1 MTVQYSIQKMV
12 SDGTLSTIAL
22 GIQYLQRND
31 IYIRIAGEE
40 TPQSGAPNGYTWS
53 FINNTTLKILPVV
66 PNGVEVV
73 VYRRTD
79 VGAMYNVYSQ
89 NAQFD
94 EATIDENNKQ
104 LLYIAQEYLEQGLP
118 GAGVDSI
125 EFLRDD
131 GTNTYYRI
139 KRTDGSYSN
148 EFGVPS
154 ASSVTKALARES
166 IRRSYAGAGYNLVD
180 GSFEVGGTL
189 VHANDVLL
197 QESTGKAFSGPAG
210 PVAAGTDPTIGG
222 FVDRSGDVVTTFNT
236 VADVDS
242 NVVLGQRVVVREYS
256 IGSKSGVLFF
266 KVVASGTGVAD
277 GGKFIN
283 LPSSGLQLEQN
294 IKLPCDPRAWGAV
307 GNGDHVNADRDTSGL
322 QGAVNY
328 GSTYVNDG
336 HYIINATTTIHNA
349 VKSSSGAKLE
359 YINTTGPCWSVT
371 TAPVAI
377 DLNEYSATILDNGAG
392 RANTWSVVLN
402 KVARSNIAVNV
413 EPGDQYNAIYGAL
426 TASQKLDL
434 KFGIQVT
441 GNSFTCYL
449 LGKLSRASILMESA
463 DCHIVEPSVIWSNER
478 RWAVKLLAAS
488 TTIEGVQMVPG
499 EEYGIYSDAADIT
512 HTQILDNYFD
522 GNTKLQSEIPTGH
535 MIYFTGNLRR
545 SMIGS
550 NRFFIPAKRSIH
562 VGGRLE
568 STPIIMNNFSNG
580 DSADLGF
587 GDIYLNSHQGSAIIG
602 NSFIRDNL
610 AAKTGSAR
618 AQPTQPPITV
628 VASQNGEFDEPMFIM
643 GNSLQGRNFYADSVY
658 PASSAIITKSNH
670 ARIHNKNPVVTR
682 YSDGEGLKC
691 YKIQPLSA
699 PQLDALPAGTIYTD
713 SLNALG
719 IADASNGSGY
729 ITTTRVQDVNNMSVT
744 NFGKQ
749 EVITNVGRFHIIRTL
764 VNGVWGAW
772 RQI

>member
-1 MTVQYSIQKMV
+1 VSKIDLDPITSGYNLSKINANFQKLEDELNNKV
-12 SDGTLSTIAL
+12 L
-22 GIQYLQRND
+22 YRNSP
-31 IYIRIAGEE
+31 AGE
-40 TPQSGAPNGYTWS
+40 PNS
-53 FINNTTLKILPVV
+53 MSSNLDMNSKSILNANKISSNILELGGVQVV
-66 PNGVEVV
+66 PTSLATDPYNGT
-73 VYRRTD
+73 R
-79 VGAMYNVYSQ
+79 
-89 NAQFD
+89 
-94 EATIDENNKQ
+94 EA
-104 LLYIAQEYLEQGLP
+104 L
-118 GAGVDSI
+118 
-125 EFLRDD
+125 
-131 GTNTYYRI
+131 
-139 KRTDGSYSN
+139 
-148 EFGVPS
+148 
-154 ASSVTKALARES
+154 
-166 IRRSYAGAGYNLVD
+166 RRSYAEAGYHLVD
-180 GSFEVGGTL
+180 GSFEAGGTL
-189 VHANDVLL
+189 VNTNDALL
-197 QESTGKAFSGPAG
+197 QERTGKAFTGPAG
-210 PVAAGTDPTIGG
+210 TVSAGTNPASGG
-222 FVDRSGDVVTTFNT
+222 FVGRSGDVVATFNT
-236 VADVDS
+236 LVDVDG

-307 GNGDHVNADRDTSGL
+307 GNGDHAYADRDTSGL

-336 HYIINATTTIHNA
+336 HYIINSTTSVPNA
-349 VKSSSGAKLE
+349 IQSSPGAKLE
-359 YINTTGPCWSVT
+359 YINATGPCWNVT
-371 TAPVAI
+371 TAPVAL
-377 DLNEYSATILDNGAG
+377 DLNEYSATILDNGAD

-413 EPGDQYNAIYGAL
+413 EPGDKYNTIYGGL

-434 KFGIQVT
+434 KFGVRVT

-449 LGKLSRASILMESA
+449 LGKLSRSSILMESA
-463 DCHIVEPSVIWSNER
+463 DCHIVEPAVIWSNER
-478 RWAVKLLAAS
+478 RWAIKLLANS
-488 TTIEGVQMVPG
+488 TTIEGIQMVPG
-499 EEYGIYSDAADIT
+499 VEYGIYSDAADIT
-512 HTQILDNYFD
+512 YTQILDNYFD

-587 GDIYLNSHQGSAIIG
+587 GDIYLGSHQGSAIIG
-602 NSFIRDNL
+602 NAFMRDNI
-610 AAKTGSAR
+610 AAKTGAAR
-618 AQPTQPPITV
+618 AQLPQPPITI
-628 VASQNGEFDEPMFIM
+628 VASQNGEFDEPMFVT
-643 GNSLQGRNFYADSVY
+643 GNSLQGTNNYADSVY
-658 PASSAIITKSNH
+658 PATSAVITKNNH
-670 ARIHNKNPVVTR
+670 KRIHNKGAIVTR
-682 YSDGEGLKC
+682 YSDGAELKC
-691 YKIQPLSA
+691 YKIQPLSQ
-699 PQLDALPAGTIYTD
+699 PVLDSLPAGVIYTD

-719 IADASNGSGY
+719 IADGSNSSGY
-729 ITTTRVQDVNNMSVT
+729 ITTTRVQDANNLSVT

-749 EVITNVGRFHIIRTL
+749 EVVTNTGRFLIIRTL

>member
-1 MTVQYSIQKMV
+1 MV
-12 SDGTLSTIAL
+12 ARIVTKHLAGVEDLLLGSGSVEQERAGDLYPITKLSTVWVA
-22 GIQYLQRND
+22 N
-31 IYIRIAGEE
+31 
-40 TPQSGAPNGYTWS
+40 
-53 FINNTTLKILPVV
+53 
-66 PNGVEVV
+66 
-73 VYRRTD
+73 
-79 VGAMYNVYSQ
+79 
-89 NAQFD
+89 
-94 EATIDENNKQ
+94 
-104 LLYIAQEYLEQGLP
+104 
-118 GAGVDSI
+118 
-125 EFLRDD
+125 
-131 GTNTYYRI
+131 
-139 KRTDGSYSN
+139 
-148 EFGVPS
+148 
-154 ASSVTKALARES
+154 SVAELADLDTQKFTKAVVGSALYYWTGTEWKTNYSAELES
-166 IRRSYAGAGYNLVD
+166 LRRSYAEAGYNV
-180 GSFEVGGTL
+180 VGTFQAGFTY
-189 VHANDVLL
+189 VNANDVGID
-197 QESTGKAFSGPAG
+197 EATGKGYTGPAG
-210 PVAAGTDPTIGG
+210 PVAADTNPMLAG
-222 FVDRSGDVVTTFNT
+222 FVDVSYDVVTTFNT
-236 VADVDS
+236 VADVDG
-242 NVVLGQRVVVREYS
+242 NVVLGQRIVVREYS
-256 IGSKSGVLFF
+256 EGSNSGILFF
-266 KVVASGTGVAD
+266 NVVAAGTGTAD
-277 GGKFIN
+277 GGKYID
-283 LPSSGLQLEQN
+283 LPISGLQLRQN
-294 IKLPCDPRAWGAV
+294 IKLPCDPRAWGAI
-307 GNGDHVNADRDTSGL
+307 GNGDHANADSDTAGL

-336 HYIINATTTIHNA
+336 HYVINSTTSVPNA
-349 VKSSSGAKLE
+349 IQSSSGAKLE
-359 YINTTGPCWSVT
+359 YINATGPCWNVT
-371 TAPVAI
+371 TAPAAI
-377 DLNEYSATILDNGAG
+377 DLNEYGATILDNGAD

-434 KFGIQVT
+434 KFGVQVA

-449 LGKLSRASILMESA
+449 KGKLSRSSILMESA
-463 DCHIVEPSVIWSNER
+463 DCHIVEPAVVWSNER
-478 RWAVKLLAAS
+478 RWAVKLLANS

-587 GDIYLNSHQGSAIIG
+587 GDIYLGSHQGSAIIG
-602 NSFIRDNL
+602 NSFMRDNL

-628 VASQNGEFDEPMFIM
+628 VASQSGEFDEPMFIM

-670 ARIHNKNPVVTR
+670 ARIHNKNAVVTR

-713 SLNALG
+713 SLNTLG

-749 EVITNVGRFHIIRTL
+749 EVITNVGCFHIIRTL

-772 RQI
+772 RQL

>member
-1 MTVQYSIQKMV
+1 MSTRYNTGNPIESTDVRDMSDNAKNFDEFSNSMSDSFTDRLGRDRQTIDGSIRKAGFQPASFDFV
-12 SDGTLSTIAL
+12 TGGTLVSGDRNKAVFNPAPSGDNNWYAWQGVFPKVISSSSTPATSGGL
-22 GIQYLQRND
+22 GENAWKPVTNNIL
-31 IYIRIAGEE
+31 
-40 TPQSGAPNGYTWS
+40 APT
-53 FINNTTLKILPVV
+53 V
-66 PNGVEVV
+66 
-73 VYRRTD
+73 
-79 VGAMYNVYSQ
+79 
-89 NAQFD
+89 
-94 EATIDENNKQ
+94 
-104 LLYIAQEYLEQGLP
+104 
-118 GAGVDSI
+118 
-125 EFLRDD
+125 
-131 GTNTYYRI
+131 
-139 KRTDGSYSN
+139 
-148 EFGVPS
+148 
-154 ASSVTKALARES
+154 RES
-166 IRRSYAGAGYNLVD
+166 IRRSYAEAGFNLVD
-180 GSFEVGGTL
+180 GSFEAGGTL
-189 VHANDVLL
+189 VNANDVLL
-197 QESTGKAFSGPAG
+197 QERTGKVFTGPAG
-210 PVAAGTDPTIGG
+210 IVTAGTNPASGG
-222 FVDRSGDVVTTFNT
+222 FVDVSGDVVTTFNT
-236 VADVDS
+236 VADVDG

-256 IGSKSGVLFF
+256 TGSKSGVLFF
-266 KVVASGTGVAD
+266 KVVASGAGTVD
-277 GGKFIN
+277 GGKYIN
-283 LPSSGLQLEQN
+283 LPISGLQLEQN
-294 IKLPCDPRAWGAV
+294 IKLPCDPRAWGAI
-307 GNGDHVNADRDTSGL
+307 GNGDHVNAGRDTSGL

-328 GSTYVNDG
+328 GTTYVNDG
-336 HYIINATTTIHNA
+336 HYVINSTTSVPNA
-349 VKSSSGAKLE
+349 IQSSSGAKLE
-359 YINTTGPCWSVT
+359 YINAIGPCWNVT
-371 TAPVAI
+371 TAPAAI

-402 KVARSNIAVNV
+402 KVARSNVAVNV

-426 TASQKLDL
+426 TAAQKLDL
-434 KFGIQVT
+434 KFGVQVT

-449 LGKLSRASILMESA
+449 KGKLSRSSILMESA
-463 DCHIVEPSVIWSNER
+463 DCHIVEPAVIWSNER
-478 RWAVKLLAAS
+478 RWAIKLLANS

-580 DSADLGF
+580 DSADFGF
-587 GDIYLNSHQGSAIIG
+587 GDVYLGAHQGSAIIG
-602 NSFIRDNL
+602 NAFMRDNL
-610 AAKTGSAR
+610 AAKTGANR
-618 AQPTQPPITV
+618 AQPPQPPITV

-670 ARIHNKNPVVTR
+670 ARIHNKNAVVTR

-713 SLNALG
+713 SLNTLG